1 MYTDIVTMSAG
12 KIRTKEEI
20 IELIQGDRV
29 LRRKFHIH
37 DTYAY
42 TGGQYIPEIGG
53 GEPITEEIKRR
64 FKDGL
69 TMKPVSEDLAK
80 LHNNSKLIVF
90 VAKDDMDTTVKELH
104 GTMQLYS
111 PACSWTVYGGD
122 NTSQTKEWLSNVQ
135 EAAVASEYRMQKHT
149 QTYTWTDER
158 FFCITR
164 KPPVEYTFP
173 SLVSWYDDP
182 ENPTTRLILIDMIE
196 HLRNLYLYKPEDLKL
211 SMIVLLPMC
220 LSDREF
226 IELLESIGC
235 NIIVVV

>member
-1 MYTDIVTMSAG
+1 MAAG

-42 TGGQYIPEIGG
+42 TGGQYIPELGS
-53 GEPITEEIKRR
+53 GEPVSEELKSR

-69 TMKPVSEDLAK
+69 TMRPVSEDLAK
-80 LHNNSKLIVF
+80 LHNRSKLVVF
-90 VAKDDMDTTVKELH
+90 VEKEDMDAIVKELH
-104 GTMQLYS
+104 GTMHLYS
-111 PACSWTVYGGD
+111 PECSWTVYGGD
-122 NTSQTKEWLSNVQ
+122 NASQTKEWLDNVQ
-135 EAAVASEYRMQKHT
+135 EAAVSSEYRMQKNT
-149 QTYTWTDER
+149 KVYTWTDER
-158 FFCITR
+158 FLCITR
-164 KPPVEYTFP
+164 KPPVEFKFP
-173 SLVSWYDDP
+173 SLVSWYDNPEDP
-182 ENPTTRLILIDMIE
+182 TARLILIDMME
-196 HLRNLYLYKPEDLKL
+196 NLQNLYLYKPTDLKL

-220 LSDREF
+220 LSDKEF